1 MDATTK
7 RDGAR
12 RALLPKTDLRNSG
25 LGKSDGKSEPKPE
38 RLKAD
43 RQTSSPGAIAAPA
56 GMPPASRRKVR
67 VLPPAEI
74 AAADAV
80 SMETDVG
87 SPDARP
93 SDAGSSDAGSN
104 VTPSTGI
111 DRRALDVT
119 QRGRGA
125 AVRGLDA
132 TPRMMTSGTTPVVA
146 EARTTSG
153 GVSTRSGKRS
163 GNRTTSLRSFQGGA
177 GARTELMVGIAY
189 DLKSDFERAAK
200 RVDGELPEDAFEEY
214 DSEATVAAL
223 EDALAS
229 NGYQSRRLGSGRSF
243 LSRIMAEPGDIV
255 FNIAEG
261 YGTRSREAHV
271 PSALEMLGVPYT
283 HSDPL
288 TLALTLDKAMAKRV
302 AAAAGVPTPRFAVV
316 EHVDDAPGL
325 DLSYPRIAKPLFE
338 GSSMGIR
345 KHSRVTNHDD
355 FMELIQ
361 QLLRDYREPV
371 LVEEFAS
378 GPEFT
383 VGILGSG
390 ATASVIG
397 AMEIVPRNCSTSEFV
412 YSLEVKRN
420 YLEEVA
426 YHVPPKR
433 PTELVRSVEAVAL
446 SAYRALGC
454 RDVGRVDV
462 RIGDDGEPKFLEVNP
477 LPGLNPVTGDLVI
490 LARGNG
496 ISYHELVGRIVEGAR
511 LRQSI

>member
-1 MDATTK
+1 MAIDMTTK
-7 RDGAR
+7 REGAR
-12 RALLPKTDLRNSG
+12 RAPKA
-25 LGKSDGKSEPKPE
+25 KSE
-38 RLKAD
+38 RM
-43 RQTSSPGAIAAPA
+43 SSSAGEVSAPT
-56 GMPPASRRKVR
+56 PLASRRKVR
-67 VLPPAEI
+67 VI
-74 AAADAV
+74 ADAEPATAPRPEV
-80 SMETDVG
+80 NRLG
-87 SPDARP
+87 DAEHAPRLLP
-93 SDAGSSDAGSN
+93 Q
-104 VTPSTGI
+104 
-111 DRRALDVT
+111 ALDVT
-119 QRGRGA
+119 PRIDGR
-125 AVRGLDA
+125 
-132 TPRMMTSGTTPVVA
+132 
-146 EARTTSG
+146 RTTEG
-153 GVSTRSGKRS
+153 GDLGLRAPSSRGGARSR
-163 GNRTTSLRSFQGGA
+163 SLRSFGPSVSSP
-177 GARTELMVGIAY
+177 TDLMVGIAY
-189 DLKSDFERAAK
+189 DLKADFERAAQK
-200 RVDGELPEDAFEEY
+200 IAGEGAELPEDAFEEY

-229 NGYQSRRLGSGRSF
+229 NGYQSRRLGSGRAF
-243 LSRIMAEPGDIV
+243 LSRIMAEPGDMV

-316 EHVDDAPGL
+316 EHIDDARGL
-325 DLSYPRIAKPLFE
+325 DLAYPRIAKPLFE

-345 KHSRVTNHDD
+345 KHSRVTNHED
-355 FMELIQ
+355 FMELIGE
-361 QLLRDYREPV
+361 LLRLYREPV

-383 VGILGSG
+383 VGILGTG
-390 ATASVIG
+390 HTASVIG
-397 AMEIVPRNCSTSEFV
+397 AMEIVPRNCSAAEFV

-433 PTELVRSVEAVAL
+433 PTELVRQIENVAL
-446 SAYRALGC
+446 AAYRSLGC

-462 RIGDDGEPKFLEVNP
+462 RLSEDGDPKFLEVNP

-496 ISYHELVGRIVEGAR
+496 ISYHELVGRIVENAR
-511 LRQSI
+511 ARQSI

>member
-12 RALLPKTDLRNSG
+12 RALLSKTPMIS
-25 LGKSDGKSEPKPE
+25 KSDGGSKSDSKSDSKTE
-38 RLKAD
+38 RMLESRQLDGRQKAE
-43 RQTSSPGAIAAPA
+43 RQTSSPGAIAAPVA
-56 GMPPASRRKVR
+56 LPSASRRKVR
-67 VLPPAEI
+67 VLPPAEV
-74 AAADAV
+74 AAAEADGLV
-80 SMETDVG
+80 SGESVSGEVVTEETG
-87 SPDARP
+87 RN
-93 SDAGSSDAGSN
+93 GSN
-104 VTPSTGI
+104 VTPS
-111 DRRALDVT
+111 RALDVSS
-119 QRGRGA
+119 RGA
-125 AVRGLDA
+125 RNANISLDV
-132 TPRMMTSGTTPVVA
+132 TPRTPAYARGTG
-146 EARTTSG
+146 G
-153 GVSTRSGKRS
+153 GVSTRSTKRS
-163 GNRTTSLRSFQGGA
+163 SGRTTRLRSFQGGA
-177 GARTELMVGIAY
+177 SVQTELMVGIAY
-189 DLKSDFERAAK
+189 DLKADFERAAK
-200 RVDGELPEDAFEEY
+200 RVEGELPEDAFEEY

-223 EDALAS
+223 EDALSS

-243 LSRIMAEPGDIV
+243 LSRIMSEPGDIV

-316 EHVDDAPGL
+316 EHADDARGL
-325 DLSYPRIAKPLFE
+325 DLNYPRIAKPLFE

-345 KHSRVTNHDD
+345 KHSRVTNHED
-355 FMELIQ
+355 FMELIE

-433 PTELVRSVEAVAL
+433 PTELVRHVESVAL

-496 ISYHELVGRIVEGAR
+496 ISYHELVGRIVDGAR
-511 LRQSI
+511 QRQSI

>member
-12 RALLPKTDLRNSG
+12 RALLPKPLLPKQELS
-25 LGKSDGKSEPKPE
+25 KSDSKPE
-38 RLKAD
+38 TKTERKPE

-56 GMPPASRRKVR
+56 LPPASRRKVR

-74 AAADAV
+74 AVAEIA
-80 SMETDVG
+80 STE
-87 SPDARP
+87 SER
-93 SDAGSSDAGSN
+93 DAGSDA
-104 VTPSTGI
+104 TPARGV
-111 DRRALDVT
+111 DVRALDVSR
-119 QRGRGA
+119 RGVRGA
-125 AVRGLDA
+125 DVRGLDV
-132 TPRMMTSGTTPVVA
+132 TPRAPA
-146 EARTTSG
+146 FEARSTGG
-153 GVSTRSGKRS
+153 GVSTRSTKRS
-163 GNRTTSLRSFQGGA
+163 SARTTSLRSFQGGA
-177 GARTELMVGIAY
+177 AARTELMVGIAY
-189 DLKSDFERAAK
+189 DLKADFERAAK

-316 EHVDDAPGL
+316 EHLDDARGL
-325 DLSYPRIAKPLFE
+325 DLNYPRIAKPLFE

-345 KHSRVTNHDD
+345 KHSRVTNHED
-355 FMELIQ
+355 FMELIE

-433 PTELVRSVEAVAL
+433 PTELVRTVEAVAL